1 MLPLLIPLLSTLAS
15 NGLSVLVNAIT
26 AKGKEF
32 VEDKIGMKIPDDAS
46 KLTPELLVELKKA
59 EMLHEDALVQAA
71 LETKKV
77 ELAEDKL
84 GVDNTSNARDMNK
97 SIQESANAAYIAKVA
112 PYYLDFLIV
121 GATLAIAA
129 MLFFVG
135 VPVANEKLAYMALGS
150 LITMC
155 GTVLNFHRGTSAS
168 SQRKDATI
176 STLIKGE

>member
-1 MLPLLIPLLSTLAS
+1 MLPILAGLLATLAE
-15 NGLSVLVNAIT
+15 NGLGVLAGAIK

-32 VEDKIGMKIPDDAS
+32 VENKIGIKIPDDAT
-46 KLTPELLVELKKA
+46 KLTPELMVELKKS
-59 EMLHEDALVQAA
+59 EMLHEEFLVNSA

-77 ELAEDKL
+77 ELAESKL
-84 GVDNTSNARDMNK
+84 AVENTQGARDMNK

-121 GATLAIAA
+121 GSTLLMAGL
-129 MLFFVG
+129 LFFVG

-168 SQRKDATI
+168 SAKKNEIIT
-176 STLIKGE
+176 SLSKG